1 MEQNKNVNPN
11 TVEEVKDYTD
21 EQRTAIID
29 KANDQYLKMVKEG
42 KYKDILEK
50 FGQNGNYS
58 LNNLLYMLSQNP
70 DVTVAKGM
78 NEWEKAGRS
87 IKKGAKSMEIMAPTK
102 EEYQVPVRDAEGN
115 EMFDEEGVPLVENRE
130 RTVAFHPNYV
140 FDIKD
145 TEGGKYENYQIGGKV
160 SEEDKRI
167 ILDGV
172 KRALQTRRYRLTFT
186 NGLEMAKGE
195 NYSVDTEKRTLKV
208 RKNLNNVDTSLA
220 LIEGASKAL
229 CAYKTQNFEG
239 RRGGNADAFES
250 ASIKCILA
258 ARYGLD
264 ASDIQFSNLPK
275 FPDNEIMVLRE
286 NLSSVCTGTKVVMDR
301 VSSAFA
307 RAEMA
312 KAQAAAPSDIP
323 SLTQLYDKANG
334 TGKTAGAGDMEA
346 F

>member
-21 EQRTAIID
+21 EQRTEIIN

-42 KYKDILEK
+42 KYKDVLEK

-70 DVTVAKGM
+70 NVTIAKGM
-78 NEWEKAGRS
+78 NEWEKTGRS

-102 EEYQVPVRDAEGN
+102 EEFKVAVQ
-115 EMFDEEGVPLVENRE
+115 DEEGNDLFDENGEQIMNTFE

-140 FDIKD
+140 FDVKD
-145 TEGGKYENYQIGGKV
+145 TEGEKYETYQIGSKV

-172 KRALQTRRYRLTFT
+172 RRALQTRKYRLIFT
-186 NGLEMAKGE
+186 NGLEMEKGE
-195 NYSVDTEKRTLKV
+195 NFKVDTEKRSLKV
-208 RKNLNNVDTSLA
+208 RKNLNNADTSLA

-229 CAYKTQNFEG
+229 CAYKTQSFEG
-239 RRGGNADAFES
+239 RRGANADAFEN

-264 ASDIQFSNLPK
+264 ASSIQFSNLPK

-323 SLTQLYDKANG
+323 SLTELYDKASG
-334 TGKTAGAGDMEA
+334 TGKAVGAGDMEA